1 MNSDRFIVSIKTEHI
16 YKDIA
21 NDIEKRFDTSN
32 YKVERSLIIGKNKK
46 SNRVN
51 KRRIR
56 RKDYDRVC
64 RTYAKNVFLLNS
76 WLYRKK
82 KSKGTK

>member
-32 YKVERSLIIGKNKK
+32 YKVERSLIIGKIKK
-46 SNRVN
+46 VIELI
-51 KRRIR
+51 KEELGEKIMTEFVGLTP
-56 RKDYDRVC
+56 K
-64 RTYAKNVFLLNS
+64 TYS
-76 WLYRKK
+76 Y
-82 KSKGTK
+82 